1 MKPLSV
7 SKDIIPLGQFKAQAA
22 SIIEDLRTRGN
33 QLVITQNGR
42 PACVVMS
49 PAEFDIMRERQ
60 AFLEAVA
67 HGMADVEA
75 GRVVSDEEL
84 GTHLDDEF
92 GPLET
97 E

>member
-1 MKPLSV
+1 MKHLVISE
-7 SKDIIPLGQFKAQAA
+7 DILPLGEFKARAA
-22 SIIEDLRTRGN
+22 RILKDLPERRSP
-33 QLVITQNGR
+33 LVITQNGR

-49 PAEFDIMRERQ
+49 PEEFDRMRERQ

-67 HGMADVEA
+67 QGLADVRA

-84 GTHLDDEF
+84 GKTLDAEL
-92 GPLET
+92 GPLEA